1 MAETLAEFSLGQ
13 GRMDQPDSLPAYTAS
28 PAPLKPDR
36 AVPKQRQSFGSLP
49 AYTAYLAPP

>member
-1 MAETLAEFSLGQ
+1 MAETLAEFILGQ
-13 GRMDQPDSLPAYTAS
+13 SRMDQPGSLPAYTAYL
-28 PAPLKPDR
+28 AHLKPDR